1 MLSSKN
7 KPANVCTRLQKLRTY
22 KQKLMH
28 LRSQSTHIDFKGNIL
43 LSPRWKKLCFYT
55 ALSRQRGYVR
65 TFMRCRLHA
74 MSTVK
79 NDDYQIN
86 FVEVNGK
93 QVFVNTL

>member
-1 MLSSKN
+1 
-7 KPANVCTRLQKLRTY
+7 
-22 KQKLMH
+22 
-28 LRSQSTHIDFKGNIL
+28 
-43 LSPRWKKLCFYT
+43 
-55 ALSRQRGYVR
+55 
-65 TFMRCRLHA
+65 MRCRLHA